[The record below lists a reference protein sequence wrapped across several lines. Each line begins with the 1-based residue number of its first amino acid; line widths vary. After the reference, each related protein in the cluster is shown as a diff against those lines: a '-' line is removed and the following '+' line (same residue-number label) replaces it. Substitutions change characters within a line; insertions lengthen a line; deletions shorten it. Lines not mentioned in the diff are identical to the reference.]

1 MSFGERLKTA
11 RKNSGMTQKETAE
24 AIGMTPNAY
33 QKYEFGT
40 SEPNLSKLVFLADTF
55 NVSLDYLLCRDDF
68 LQSRGASSEEC

>member
-33 QKYEFGT
+33 QKYELGT
-40 SEPNLSKLVFLADTF
+40 SEPNLSLFF
-55 NVSLDYLLCRDDF
+55 
-68 LQSRGASSEEC
+68 